1 MLRTG
6 LMVNEAVGLLA
17 EPDGV
22 EALAV
27 SEAVMLIFAEPE
39 PLTLDALRH
48 EYEPDKLPL
57 ELNGQEK
64 PLGKLLSAAG
74 W

>member
-1 MLRTG
+1 MISVAG
-6 LMVNEAVGLLA
+6 GLLA
-17 EPDGV
+17 EPEGV
-22 EALAV
+22 DALPV
-27 SEAVMLIFAEPE
+27 SEAVRLIFEEPE
-39 PLTLDALRH
+39 PLTTDTLRH